1 MSATTANTGMQ
12 PPIHFGTDGWRGVIA
27 DEFTFARLTTV
38 APVAAQV
45 LADTF
50 GSSAASNTVI
60 VGYDRRFLS
69 PEFAKS
75 TAESLCEAGFDVQLS
90 QSFAPTPAFSWA
102 AFEQKALGA
111 LVITASHN
119 PPAYSGLKI
128 KGAFGG
134 SVSPAV
140 TKQVEEILAHPNHT
154 KAIAKTPGK
163 LILFNPWENYC
174 QELRTKVD
182 LPAIRQAILKA
193 ELVVFVDVMHGA
205 AATGLARILE
215 IPSEDSGTDT
225 TDSGLKEI
233 NANTDPLFGG
243 GSPEPLPRY
252 IGSLLEQMQAYRAAH
267 PEQLLVGFVFDGDC
281 DRIAAV
287 DGNGNFM
294 SSQNLIPVLLDHLAR
309 QRGLTG
315 EFIKTISGSDLMPRV
330 AALYDLP
337 IYETPVG
344 FKYIADRMMAGG
356 QVLLGGEESGGIGYS
371 THIPER
377 DALLSALYLLEAIAL
392 TKQDLGQIYQDL
404 QTKTGFSSHY
414 DRIDKHLASLAA
426 KDRLVLHL
434 QAEPLSEISGRKVVH
449 VNAIDGF
456 KFRLED
462 DSWLLVRFSGT
473 EPVLRLYCEA
483 ATPEIV
489 SQTLAWISSWVE
501 QF

>member
-1 MSATTANTGMQ
+1 MSSTTGMQ
-12 PPIHFGTDGWRGVIA
+12 PPVHFGTDGWRGVIA

-38 APVAAQV
+38 APAAAQV
-45 LADTF
+45 LAETF
-50 GSSAASNTVI
+50 GATAASNTVI

-69 PEFAKS
+69 PEFAKC
-75 TAESLCEAGFDVQLS
+75 TAESLCKAGFDVKLA

-102 AFEQKALGA
+102 GYEQKALGA

-119 PPAYSGLKI
+119 PPEYSGLKI

-134 SVSPAV
+134 SVSSVV
-140 TKQVEEILAHPNHT
+140 TKQVEAILANPDRSS
-154 KAIAKTPGK
+154 AIAKTPGK
-163 LILFNPWENYC
+163 LTSFDPWDSYC
-174 QELRTKVD
+174 RELRTKVD
-182 LPAIRQAILKA
+182 LTAIRQAILNN

-205 AATGLARILE
+205 AATGLSRILE
-215 IPSEDSGTDT
+215 IPSADRVN
-225 TDSGLKEI
+225 DSGLKEI

-252 IGSLLEQMQAYRAAH
+252 IGSLLEQMKAYREVH

-294 SSQNLIPVLLDHLAR
+294 SSQNLIPILLDHLAR

-330 AALYDLP
+330 AALYNLP

-377 DALLSALYLLEAIAL
+377 DALLSALYVLEAIAL
-392 TKQDLGQIYQDL
+392 TKKDLGQIYQDL
-404 QTKTGFSSHY
+404 QTQTGFSSHY
-414 DRIDKHLASLAA
+414 DRIDKHLASLEA
-426 KDRLVLHL
+426 KDRLVKHL
-434 QAEPLSEISGRKVVH
+434 QANPLSEISGRKVLH
-449 VNAIDGF
+449 INAIDGF

-489 SQTLAWISSWVE
+489 NQTLAWISSWVE